1 MASLSRLCSS
11 SPSIK
16 SQTSITKPL
25 VILRKDSVTFPTRF
39 SKTPSL
45 VQTQS
50 VAREIS
56 ADLSNTNDVV
66 PKKAKNG
73 LEKDPRE
80 LWKRYVDWL
89 YQHKELGLYLD
100 VSRVGFTDEFV
111 EEMEPRFQS
120 AFKAMEELEKGA
132 IANPDEGRMV
142 GHYWLR
148 KPELAPNSFLK
159 SQIETT
165 LDAVRKFA
173 DEVVSGKIKPPS
185 SPEGRFTS
193 ILSVGIGGSAL
204 GPQFVAEAL
213 APDNPPLKI
222 RFIDNTDP
230 AGIDHQIAQL
240 GPELASTLV
249 VVISKSGGTPETRN
263 GLLEVQKAF
272 REAGLEFA
280 KQVLISGTTKYL
292 VIVFGKIENLDVDS
306 VRYSRILMGVAITQE
321 NSLLDNTARIE
332 GWLAR
337 FPMFDWVGGRTSEMS
352 AVGLLPAA
360 LQGIDVREMLAGASL
375 MDEANRTTVLRNNP
389 AALLALCW
397 YWASDGVGSKD
408 MVVLPYKDSLLL
420 FSRYLQQLVME
431 SLGKEF
437 DLDGNRVNQGLTVY
451 GNKGSTDQ
459 HAYIQQLR
467 EGVHNFFATFI
478 EVLRDRP
485 PGHDWE
491 LEPGVTCGDYLF
503 GMLQGT
509 RSALYANDRESVTVT
524 VQEVTP
530 RSVGALVALYERA
543 VGIYAS
549 LVNINAYH
557 QPGVEA
563 GKKAAG
569 EVLALQKRV
578 LAVLNEASCKEPV
591 EPLTIDE
598 VAERCH
604 TPEDIEMIYKI
615 IAHMAANDRALIA
628 EGSCGSPRSIKVYLG
643 ECNVD
648 GLYA

>member
-1 MASLSRLCSS
+1 MASSISAGLSLKLSPQRLTNKTIQ
-11 SPSIK
+11 SPFQS
-16 SQTSITKPL
+16 P
-25 VILRKDSVTFPTRF
+25 FHN
-39 SKTPSL
+39 PSL
-45 VQTQS
+45 VSYPFPTTGATQFRGQR
-50 VAREIS
+50 VAREVQPTS
-56 ADLSNTNDVV
+56 LSNSANDVV
-66 PKKAKNG
+66 VAPKSAG

-89 YQHKELGLYLD
+89 YQHKDLGLYLD
-100 VSRVGFTDEFV
+100 VSRVGFTDEFLQ
-111 EEMEPRFQS
+111 EMEPRLQK
-120 AFKAMEELEKGA
+120 AFNDMVELEKGA

-148 KPELAPNSFLK
+148 NPKLAPKPLLTK
-159 SQIETT
+159 QIEKT
-165 LDAVRKFA
+165 LDKICDFA
-173 DEVVSGKIKPPS
+173 EQVISGKIRPPQK
-185 SPEGRFTS
+185 GNFTQ
-193 ILSVGIGGSAL
+193 ILSIGIGGSAL

-240 GPELASTLV
+240 GSELESTLV
-249 VVISKSGGTPETRN
+249 IVVSKSGGTPETRN

-272 REAGLEFA
+272 REAGLEFS
-280 KQVLISGTTKYL
+280 KQ
-292 VIVFGKIENLDVDS
+292 
-306 VRYSRILMGVAITQE
+306 GVAITQE

-352 AVGLLPAA
+352 AVGLLAAA
-360 LQGIDVREMLAGASL
+360 LQGIDIKEMLAGAAL
-375 MDEANRTTVLRNNP
+375 MDEANRTTLVRNNP

-397 YWASDGVGSKD
+397 YWATDGIGSKD

-437 DLDGNRVNQGLTVY
+437 DLDGNRVNQGITVY
-451 GNKGSTDQ
+451 GNKGALINT
-459 HAYIQQLR
+459 H
-467 EGVHNFFATFI
+467 
-478 EVLRDRP
+478 RP

-503 GMLQGT
+503 GFLQGT
-509 RSALYANDRESVTVT
+509 RSALYANDRESITVT

-591 EPLTIDE
+591 EPLTLEEIAD
-598 VAERCH
+598 RCH
-604 TPEDIEMIYKI
+604 APKILFGTGLRGLKVILTKQKLDLTRNGTSYTWMAITLIELERKALKKKSLDDRFQYYDIAY
-615 IAHMAANDRALIA
+615 
-628 EGSCGSPRSIKVYLG
+628 
-643 ECNVD
+643 NVFKTHAYFSVD
-648 GLYA
+648 FRMY

>member
-1 MASLSRLCSS
+1 MTSSISSGLSLKQLTPHRLLH
-11 SPSIK
+11 
-16 SQTSITKPL
+16 QN
-25 VILRKDSVTFPTRF
+25 
-39 SKTPSL
+39 PSL
-45 VQTQS
+45 VSYPSSTIRIAAHFRPHR
-50 VAREIS
+50 VAREVPPTTLSSS
-56 ADLSNTNDVV
+56 ANDVV
-66 PKKAKNG
+66 LPQKSAG

-100 VSRVGFTDEFV
+100 VSRVGFTDQFFQ
-111 EEMEPRFQS
+111 EMEPRLQK
-120 AFKAMEELEKGA
+120 AFTDMVELEKGA

-148 KPELAPNSFLK
+148 SPKLAPRAILTQ
-159 SQIETT
+159 QIEKT
-165 LDAVRKFA
+165 LDRICEFA
-173 DEVVSGKIKPPS
+173 EQVISGKISPPQ
-185 SPEGRFTS
+185 EGKFTQ
-193 ILSVGIGGSAL
+193 ILSIGIGGSAL

-240 GPELASTLV
+240 GSELGSTLV
-249 VVISKSGGTPETRN
+249 IVVSKSGGTPETRN

-272 REAGLEFA
+272 REAGLDFA
-280 KQVLISGTTKYL
+280 KQVLVSG
-292 VIVFGKIENLDVDS
+292 
-306 VRYSRILMGVAITQE
+306 GVAITQE
-321 NSLLDNTARIE
+321 NSLLDNTSRIE

-352 AVGLLPAA
+352 AVGLLAAA
-360 LQGIDVREMLAGASL
+360 LQGIDIKEMLAGAAL
-375 MDEANRTTVLRNNP
+375 MDEANRTTQVRNNP
-389 AALLALCW
+389 AAMLAMCW
-397 YWASDGVGSKD
+397 YWATNGVGSKD

-437 DLDGNRVNQGLTVY
+437 DLDGNRVNQGITVY

-467 EGVHNFFATFI
+467 DGVHNFFVTFI

-503 GMLQGT
+503 GFLHGT
-509 RSALYANDRESVTVT
+509 RSALYANDRESITVT

-543 VGIYAS
+543 VGLYAS

-591 EPLTIDE
+591 EPLTLDE
-598 VAERCH
+598 IAEQCH
-604 TPEDIEMIYKI
+604 APEEIEMIYKI
-615 IAHMAANDRALIA
+615 ISHMAANDRALIA
-628 EGSCGSPRSIKVYLG
+628 EGSCGSPRSVKVYLG

-648 GLYA
+648 EMY

>member
-1 MASLSRLCSS
+1 MASLSSLCSS
-11 SPSIK
+11 SPSLNLK
-16 SQTSITKPL
+16 SSASLAKTILNPPFQGNATSLTFLTRSKPA
-25 VILRKDSVTFPTRF
+25 VTY
-39 SKTPSL
+39 
-45 VQTQS
+45 S
-50 VAREIS
+50 VARAVA
-56 ADLSNTNDVV
+56 ADLSKTGNNAPVN
-66 PKKAKNG
+66 PKIG
-73 LEKDPRE
+73 LEKDPKA
-80 LWKRYVDWL
+80 LWRRYVDWL

-100 VSRVGFTDEFV
+100 VSRIGFTDDFYR
-111 EEMEPRFQS
+111 EMEPRFQQ
-120 AFKAMEELEKGA
+120 AFDSMRDLEKGS

-148 KPELAPNSFLK
+148 DSKLTPTPFLK
-159 SQIETT
+159 TQIETT
-165 LDAVRKFA
+165 LDLICSFA
-173 DEVVSGKIKPPS
+173 DQIVSGKVS
-185 SPEGRFTS
+185 CQLAGRFTQ

-213 APDNPPLKI
+213 APDNPPLKVFLSI
-222 RFIDNTDP
+222 PSPQIEFSFVVLSSSLCLRFLMVSILL
-230 AGIDHQIAQL
+230 Q
-240 GPELASTLV
+240 
-249 VVISKSGGTPETRN
+249 SGGTPETRN

-272 REAGLEFA
+272 REAGLDFA
-280 KQVLISGTTKYL
+280 KQ
-292 VIVFGKIENLDVDS
+292 
-306 VRYSRILMGVAITQE
+306 GVAVTQE

-337 FPMFDWVGGRTSEMS
+337 FPMYDWVGGRTSVMS

-360 LQGIDVREMLAGASL
+360 LQGIDIREMLAGAAL
-375 MDEANRTTVLRNNP
+375 MDEATRETNLRNNP
-389 AALLALCW
+389 AALLSLSW
-397 YWASDGVGSKD
+397 YWATDGVGSKD

-467 EGVHNFFATFI
+467 DGVHNFFATFI

-509 RSALYANDRESVTVT
+509 RSALYANGRESVTVT
-524 VQEVTP
+524 VEEVTP
-530 RSVGALVALYERA
+530 RSVGALIALYERA
-543 VGIYAS
+543 VGLYAF

-591 EPLTIDE
+591 EPLTLEE

-604 TPEDIEMIYKI
+604 APEDIEMIYKI

-628 EGSCGSPRSIKVYLG
+628 EGSCGSPRSIKVFLG
-643 ECNVD
+643 ECNV
-648 GLYA
+648 Y

>member
-1 MASLSRLCSS
+1 MASLSSLCSS
-11 SPSIK
+11 SPSLNLK
-16 SQTSITKPL
+16 SSASLAKTILNPPFQGNATSLTFLTRSKPA
-25 VILRKDSVTFPTRF
+25 VTY
-39 SKTPSL
+39 
-45 VQTQS
+45 S
-50 VAREIS
+50 VARAVA
-56 ADLSNTNDVV
+56 ADLSKTGNNAPVN
-66 PKKAKNG
+66 PKIG
-73 LEKDPRE
+73 LEKDPKA
-80 LWKRYVDWL
+80 LWRRYVDWL

-100 VSRVGFTDEFV
+100 VSRIGFTDDFYR
-111 EEMEPRFQS
+111 EMEPRFQQ
-120 AFKAMEELEKGA
+120 AFDSMRDLEKGS

-148 KPELAPNSFLK
+148 DSKLTPTPFLK
-159 SQIETT
+159 TQIETT
-165 LDAVRKFA
+165 LDLICSFA
-173 DEVVSGKIKPPS
+173 DQIVSGKVSCQLLLNLRRQRLAVLLRYSLLGLAARLLDRNLLPRLWLLI
-185 SPEGRFTS
+185 TL
-193 ILSVGIGGSAL
+193 LS
-204 GPQFVAEAL
+204 
-213 APDNPPLKI
+213 

-230 AGIDHQIAQL
+230 AGIDHQVAQL
-240 GPELASTLV
+240 GSELASTLV
-249 VVISKSGGTPETRN
+249 IVTSKSGGTPETRN

-272 REAGLEFA
+272 REAGLDFA
-280 KQVLISGTTKYL
+280 KQ
-292 VIVFGKIENLDVDS
+292 
-306 VRYSRILMGVAITQE
+306 GVAVTQE

-337 FPMFDWVGGRTSEMS
+337 FPMYDWVGGRTSVMS

-360 LQGIDVREMLAGASL
+360 LQGIDIREMLAGAAL
-375 MDEANRTTVLRNNP
+375 MDEATRETNLRNNP
-389 AALLALCW
+389 AALLSLSW
-397 YWASDGVGSKD
+397 YWATDGVGSKD

-467 EGVHNFFATFI
+467 DGVHNFFATFI

-509 RSALYANDRESVTVT
+509 RSALYANGRESVTVT
-524 VQEVTP
+524 VEEVTP
-530 RSVGALVALYERA
+530 RSVGALIALYERA
-543 VGIYAS
+543 VGLYAF

-591 EPLTIDE
+591 EPLTLEE

-604 TPEDIEMIYKI
+604 APEDIEMIYKI

-628 EGSCGSPRSIKVYLG
+628 EGSCGSPRSIKVFLG
-643 ECNVD
+643 ECNV
-648 GLYA
+648 Y